1 LEVFPKI
8 KYALCDL
15 PENGVAHLI
24 PHVYALKE
32 MRRRKYRTATNIAGF
47 VIVVA
52 TLVALVTTARGWEAA
67 TATPLKGIGTDLIM
81 IYTAPVVP
89 SGTGCYIANHLF
101 SFPFNQTN
109 IADMADI
116 DGVDRAVPVLM
127 HRMGAVVFTS
137 IDPCENETNAVLP
150 NNVIEGRYLTS
161 KDGAVALVDR
171 EYARLNNLTVGSTV
185 TYMKGK
191 YEVVGLVNVD
201 AANILKSHIYVNL
214 PVCQKNLPDDN
225 TGLVNVALISVSDP
239 RQVDAI
245 SEELVSRWPGAT
257 PIAASDLAA
266 TTSGV
271 LNIGEETAWNISIA
285 LAVVAVLFTIRSQ
298 LATVS
303 ERTREIGILKAI
315 GWSKSDVVSQIFLE
329 SALQGAIGG
338 LVGCAIGYGFA
349 WYFLS
354 TMGGVLAVDTVV
366 LAVGFGVAVLSGV
379 AAGLYPSWRAAR
391 LTPAEALRAV

>member
-1 LEVFPKI
+1 MHYRSYLKI
-8 KYALCDL
+8 ET
-15 PENGVAHLI
+15 PQLI

-32 MRRRKYRTATNIAGF
+32 MRRRKYRTVANVASF

-67 TATPLKGIGTDLIM
+67 TAAPLKEIGTDLIM
-81 IYTAPVVP
+81 IYSAPVVP
-89 SGTGCYIANHLF
+89 SGYGCYIANHLF
-101 SFPFNQTN
+101 SYPFNQTN
-109 IADMADI
+109 IVEMAEV
-116 DGVDRAVPVLM
+116 DGVERAVPVLM
-127 HRMGAVVFTS
+127 HRTAAVVFTG
-137 IDPCENETNAVLP
+137 IDPSETETNAVLP
-150 NNVIEGRYLTS
+150 SNVVEGRYLTPE
-161 KDGAVALVDR
+161 DGQVALVDR
-171 EYARLNNLTVGSTV
+171 EYARLNNLTIGSNV
-185 TYMKGK
+185 VYMKVE

-201 AANILKSHIYVNL
+201 AVNILKSLIYVNL
-214 PVCQKNLPDDN
+214 PVCQKALPEDS
-225 TGLVNVALISVSDP
+225 TGLANVALVSVSDP
-239 RQVDAI
+239 RKVDEI
-245 SEELVSRWPGAT
+245 SEELVRRWPRAT

-271 LNIGEETAWNISIA
+271 LTIGEETAWNISIA

-298 LATVS
+298 LAAVT

-315 GWSKSDVVSQIFLE
+315 GWSKSDVVSQIFIE

-338 LVGCAIGYGFA
+338 LVGCAVGYGFA

-354 TMGGVLAVDTVV
+354 TMGGSLAVDPVV
-366 LAVGFGVAVLSGV
+366 LAVGFGVALISGV

>member
-1 LEVFPKI
+1 
-8 KYALCDL
+8 
-15 PENGVAHLI
+15 
-24 PHVYALKE
+24 

-67 TATPLKGIGTDLIM
+67 VAAPLKEIGTDMIM
-81 IYTAPVVP
+81 IYSAPVVP

-101 SFPFNQTN
+101 SFPFNQTTIEE
-109 IADMADI
+109 IAEI

-127 HRMGAVVFTS
+127 HRMGAIVFTG
-137 IDPCENETNAVLP
+137 IDPCETETNAVLP
-150 NNVIEGRYLTS
+150 GNVVEGRYLTPE
-161 KDGAVALVDR
+161 DGQVALVDC
-171 EYARLNNLTVGSTV
+171 EYARLNNLTIGSNV
-185 TYMKGK
+185 VYMKGK

-214 PVCQKNLPDDN
+214 PVGQKGLPEDN
-225 TGLVNVALISVSDP
+225 TSLVNVALIRVSDP
-239 RQVDAI
+239 RNVDAI
-245 SEELVSRWPGAT
+245 SEELMSRYLGAT

-271 LNIGEETAWNISIA
+271 ITIGEETAWNISIA
-285 LAVVAVLFTIRSQ
+285 LAIVAVLFTIRSQ
-298 LATVS
+298 LAAVS

-315 GWSKSDVVSQIFLE
+315 GWSKSDVVSQIFIE
-329 SALQGAIGG
+329 SALQGVIGG
-338 LVGCAIGYGFA
+338 LVGCAVGYGFA

-354 TMGGVLAVDTVV
+354 TMGGLLTVDPIV
-366 LAVGFGVAVLSGV
+366 LAVGFGVALLSGV

-391 LTPAEALRAV
+391 LTPADALRTV

>member
-1 LEVFPKI
+1 M
-8 KYALCDL
+8 
-15 PENGVAHLI
+15 I

-32 MRRRKYRTATNIAGF
+32 MRRRKYRTAINIAGF

-52 TLVALVTTARGWEAA
+52 TLIALVTTARGWEAA
-67 TATPLKGIGTDLIM
+67 TATPLKQIGTDLIM
-81 IYTAPVVP
+81 IYSAPVVP

-109 IADMADI
+109 IEEMTEV

-127 HRMGAVVFTS
+127 HRMGAVVFTG
-137 IDPCENETNAVLP
+137 IDPYETDTNAVLP
-150 NNVIEGRYLTS
+150 NNVVEGRYLTS
-161 KDGAVALVDR
+161 EDRQVALVDR
-171 EYARLNNLTVGSTV
+171 EYARLKNLTVGSDV
-185 TYMKGK
+185 TYMKDK
-191 YEVVGLVNVD
+191 YEIVGLVNVD

-214 PVCQKNLPDDN
+214 PVCQKALPDDN

-239 RQVDAI
+239 RKVDLI

-271 LNIGEETAWNISIA
+271 LTIGEETAWNISIA
-285 LAVVAVLFTIRSQ
+285 LAGVAVLFTIRSQ
-298 LATVS
+298 LAAVS

-315 GWSKSDVVSQIFLE
+315 GWSRSDVVSQIFIE
-329 SALQGAIGG
+329 STLQGAIGG
-338 LVGCAIGYGFA
+338 IVGLAVGYCFA

-354 TMGGVLAVDTVV
+354 MMGGFLAVDPVV
-366 LAVGFGVAVLSGV
+366 LAVGFGVAFISGV
-379 AAGLYPSWRAAR
+379 ISGLYPSWRAAR
-391 LTPAEALRAV
+391 LTPSEALRTI

>member
-1 LEVFPKI
+1 M
-8 KYALCDL
+8 
-15 PENGVAHLI
+15 I

-32 MRRRKYRTATNIAGF
+32 MRRRKYRTAINIAGF

-52 TLVALVTTARGWEAA
+52 TLIALVTTARGWEAA
-67 TATPLKGIGTDLIM
+67 TATPLKQIGTDLIM
-81 IYTAPVVP
+81 IYSAPVVP

-109 IADMADI
+109 IEEMTEV

-127 HRMGAVVFTS
+127 HRMGAVVFTG
-137 IDPCENETNAVLP
+137 IDPYETDTNAVLP
-150 NNVIEGRYLTS
+150 NNVVEGRYLTS
-161 KDGAVALVDR
+161 EDRQVALVDR
-171 EYARLNNLTVGSTV
+171 EYARLNNLTVGSDV
-185 TYMKGK
+185 TYMKDK
-191 YEVVGLVNVD
+191 YEVVGLVNID

-214 PVCQKNLPDDN
+214 PVCQKALPDDN

-239 RQVDAI
+239 RKIDII

-271 LNIGEETAWNISIA
+271 LTIGEETAWNISIA
-285 LAVVAVLFTIRSQ
+285 LACVAVLFTIRSQ
-298 LATVS
+298 LAAVS

-315 GWSKSDVVSQIFLE
+315 GWSRSDVVSQIFIE
-329 SALQGAIGG
+329 STLQGAIGG
-338 LVGCAIGYGFA
+338 LVGLAVGYCFA

-354 TMGGVLAVDTVV
+354 MMEVFLAVDPVV
-366 LAVGFGVAVLSGV
+366 MAVGFGVALISGV
-379 AAGLYPSWRAAR
+379 ISGLYPSWRAAR
-391 LTPAEALRAV
+391 LTPSEALRTI